1 MNYENINNEFS
12 SFSFQK
18 QNLFCMLGLYL
29 FSLSSNIFG
38 YTAYLF
44 LESFGFVEQKII
56 AWNGQGLFWFLIL
69 FFGSLFILFIPI
81 EFLNEFKI
89 QNTSFRDLLIN
100 IISVILISLAFLV
113 VFQFSL
119 NPTNQIIFDLIEIG
133 KAISFSGFITI
144 PLLLFIDHNMKNRIS
159 LSGNASF
166 NIILLVWILSSQIFL

>member
-1 MNYENINNEFS
+1 M
-12 SFSFQK
+12 SFGSWH
-18 QNLFCMLGLYL
+18 Y
-29 FSLSSNIFG
+29 I

-69 FFGSLFILFIPI
+69 FFGSLFIWFIPI